1 IQRRAATAIS
11 GVVGFLAF
19 NRAKRYSEP
28 TGMAIGGLVVS
39 GVAFAFGA
47 LWFIFFGWAML
58 QH

>member
-1 IQRRAATAIS
+1 
-11 GVVGFLAF
+11 VGFLAF